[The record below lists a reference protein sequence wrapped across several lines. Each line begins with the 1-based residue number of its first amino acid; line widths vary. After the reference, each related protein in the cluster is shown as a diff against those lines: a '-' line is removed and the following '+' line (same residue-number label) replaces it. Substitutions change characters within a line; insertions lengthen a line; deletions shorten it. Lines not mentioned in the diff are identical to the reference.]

1 MPNLCAFEMHVKGKR
16 EDIEEFHQVMIDYE
30 YQRHF
35 YRVFDADICYND
47 DNEDTIAV
55 IIGDCAHSVYT
66 CMCKGEHTYANDF
79 PEGST
84 SLQEESK
91 ILNLEI
97 ECYSEEIGS
106 EFMEHYHYCNGN
118 ELADEER
125 VFKVLYDNGWD
136 MSIEECEERCK
147 CKLDEKDID
156 DDGRITEGGFDKVFN
171 F

>member
-1 MPNLCAFEMHVKGKR
+1 
-16 EDIEEFHQVMIDYE
+16 MIDY
-30 YQRHF
+30 
-35 YRVFDADICYND
+35 
-47 DNEDTIAV
+47 NEDTIAV

-125 VFKVLYDNGWD
+125 VFKVLYDDGFALVRKSNTGPNITTRYE
-136 MSIEECEERCK
+136 SSNKE
-147 CKLDEKDID
+147 KLELIKK
-156 DDGRITEGGFDKVFN
+156 EFDSLIIKYSKE
-171 F
+171 